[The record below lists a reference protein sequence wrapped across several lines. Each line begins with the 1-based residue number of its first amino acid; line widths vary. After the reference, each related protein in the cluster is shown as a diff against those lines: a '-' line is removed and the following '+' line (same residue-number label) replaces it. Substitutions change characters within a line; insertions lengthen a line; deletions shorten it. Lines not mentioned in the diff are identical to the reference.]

1 MHRVVH
7 LMSKHAQ
14 LCSPDLIV
22 KILQACLFECL
33 NRTKWDFT
41 VMATLFHLPCYGAR
55 IKGSSGLNSVRS
67 RFSRVEFCS
76 PTENLRSEFLWNM
89 NERHHRLH
97 EESSFLF
104 FTLSAI
110 LLLLAASKF
119 NHLSD
124 ISYAVSCCWQLSR
137 IFVMLGE
144 RQKQK
149 KWHLQTD
156 QIPANKSM

>member
-1 MHRVVH
+1 MFKYNKMRFHCHGDSVSFTLLWGTDKRIFRV
-7 LMSKHAQ
+7 K
-14 LCSPDLIV
+14 
-22 KILQACLFECL
+22 KF
-33 NRTKWDFT
+33 
-41 VMATLFHLPCYGAR
+41 
-55 IKGSSGLNSVRS
+55 RS

-76 PTENLRSEFLWNM
+76 ATENLRSEFLWNM
-89 NERHHRLH
+89 NKRHHRLH

-144 RQKQK
+144 RQ
-149 KWHLQTD
+149 
-156 QIPANKSM
+156 NKRNDLPIRACKSSIGISI